1 MASWGGAAAAQIKCL
16 DAGAATGWVYRAAGS
31 ARLKNGVVAGA
42 AVRFRR
48 EDVPTAALKIDGS
61 SGPLEMPLAAKN
73 TAPFLVRWTASVVGD
88 GACWS

>member
-1 MASWGGAAAAQIKCL
+1 VASWGGAAAAQIKCL
-16 DAGAATGWVYRAAGS
+16 DAGAATGWFYRAAGS

-61 SGPLEMPLAAKN
+61 
-73 TAPFLVRWTASVVGD
+73 
-88 GACWS
+88 